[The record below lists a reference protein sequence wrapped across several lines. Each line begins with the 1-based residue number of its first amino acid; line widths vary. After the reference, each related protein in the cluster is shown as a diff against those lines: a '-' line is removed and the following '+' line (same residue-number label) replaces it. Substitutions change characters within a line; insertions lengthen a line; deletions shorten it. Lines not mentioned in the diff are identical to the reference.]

1 MLKVPEWEKAL
12 REQQFDYKEILVVL
26 FSQTIFD
33 KVLRE
38 KPDSKVQPNL
48 VDYNEWLMYKTQN
61 IKIQFNMI
69 KALPNKVKE
78 RFLSDT

>member
-38 KPDSKVQPNL
+38 KPDSKAQPNL